1 VTEPAHNEVTE
12 PAHDESA
19 GRKPTGQNRDRVA
32 RRRVDKFEERR
43 AELAEAARQTLAEQG
58 YARTSLRDIAQNSA
72 FSHGVLHYY
81 FADKFDLITYCVG
94 HYKAEC
100 AKRYDS
106 ILATASTPE
115 ELLTGITFAMAAT
128 LRADAAMHRL
138 WYDLRNQSQF
148 EEAFRADAQAIDQS
162 IEQMIW
168 SIASRLA
175 ELSGATLGVTPS
187 VAYALADG
195 LFQHAL
201 LRYLSGDETTTGW
214 FIENMRLLLASLL
227 RPVALS

>member
-1 VTEPAHNEVTE
+1 MTEPAQDEPVRNE
-12 PAHDESA
+12 PA
-19 GRKPTGQNRDRVA
+19 RPNRDRVA

-81 FADKFDLITYCVG
+81 FADKVDLITYCVR

-100 AKRYDS
+100 TRRYDS
-106 ILATASTPE
+106 IVATASTPD
-115 ELLTGITFAMAAT
+115 ELLNGIAFAMAAT

-148 EEAFRADAQAIDQS
+148 EEAFRADAEAIDES
-162 IEQMIW
+162 LEQMIW
-168 SIASRLA
+168 RIASRLA
-175 ELSGATLGVTPS
+175 ELSGAKLGVTPS

-201 LRYLSGDETTTGW
+201 IRQLAGDEAAGW
-214 FIENMRLLLASLL
+214 LIENLHLLLPSMLA
-227 RPVALS
+227 PA

>member
-1 VTEPAHNEVTE
+1 VTEPAHNESV
-12 PAHDESA
+12 
-19 GRKPTGQNRDRVA
+19 GRKPAEQNRDRVA

-81 FADKFDLITYCVG
+81 FADKFDLITYCVR

-106 ILATASTPE
+106 IVATASTPE
-115 ELLTGITFAMAAT
+115 ELLKGIAFSMAAT
-128 LRADAAMHRL
+128 LRTDAAMHRL

-162 IEQMIW
+162 LEQMIW
-168 SIASRLA
+168 RIASRLA
-175 ELSGATLGVTPS
+175 ELSGATIGVTPA

-201 LRYLSGDETTTGW
+201 LRYLSGDDAATGW
-214 FIENMRLLLASLL
+214 LIENMHLLMPSLL
-227 RPVALS
+227 VPAGSAGPGAQ